1 MQIYSKYRGIR
12 GILKVYDYGVRLA
25 HMITEE
31 AKRRAKVLTFWK
43 TYGIEAAKSAFN
55 NISRSSLF
63 EWQKRLKEGKGKLES
78 LNPGKRTPQTKRKR
92 VWRFEIIQK
101 IKDFRTEHPNLGKDK
116 VYDELKPWCD
126 EKKWECPSE
135 STIGRLIKDCG
146 GLRVYPKKVS
156 HFGKIKPIKR
166 RKKIRKPK
174 DFVPKYPGHLVS
186 LDTVVKIVFGRR
198 VYMITFV
205 DVYSRIAFAW
215 ATTSHASLAATQ
227 FFLLIK
233 KAFPYKI
240 HYLLTDNGSEFMKHF
255 AEELKKQHVI
265 HWHTY
270 PRCPKM
276 NAHCERFNRTIQ
288 EEFVDYHIPLL
299 LNVDLFNQKLAG
311 YLIWYNTKRSHHSL
325 KRISP
330 LQYLNNYHRQS
341 SLGWTYTS
349 I

>member
-1 MQIYSKYRGIR
+1 MQIHSKYRGIK

-25 HMITEE
+25 YMITEE
-31 AKRRAKVLTFWK
+31 AKHRAKVLTFWK
-43 TYGIEAAKSAFN
+43 TYGLKATQAAFHD
-55 NISRSSLF
+55 IGRSTLF
-63 EWQKRLKEGKGKLES
+63 EWQRRLAESGGRLES

-92 VWRFEIIQK
+92 IWKVEIIEK
-101 IKDFRTEHPNLGKDK
+101 IKELRNHPNLGKDK
-116 VYDELKPWCD
+116 VYDELKPWCK
-126 EKKWECPSE
+126 EKGLKCPSE

-174 DFVPKYPGHLVS
+174 DFVPKHPGHLVS
-186 LDTVVKIVFGRR
+186 LDTIVKIVFGKRIYI
-198 VYMITFV
+198 VTFV

-215 ATTSHASLAATQ
+215 ATTSHASLAATK

-240 HYLLTDNGSEFMKHF
+240 GHLLTDNGSEFMKHF
-255 AEELKKQHVI
+255 SEELKKQHII

-288 EEFVDYHIPLL
+288 EEFVDYHNPEL
-299 LNVDLFNQKLAG
+299 LNVDLFNGKLAE

-325 KRISP
+325 GRISP
-330 LQYLNNYHRQS
+330 LQYLNNFHRQS
-341 SLGWTYTS
+341 RLGWTYTWN
-349 I
+349 